1 MPKSK
6 DLNKS
11 RPVVS
16 YFKHPQKRKLNFAGR
31 ALMWLLHRLQ
41 HKCQTDAHQA
51 AGPVSHAIRVN
62 GAAKPTATGD
72 STNTLSAHTVRAHA
86 YMRATS
92 TPAALCLARSAP
104 HLYIYPSWPPV
115 CPSDTYGV
123 YNEHWLTNSQ
133 INSSHPGSHSWGVP
147 ECNPIDPN

>member
-1 MPKSK
+1 M
-6 DLNKS
+6 
-11 RPVVS
+11 
-16 YFKHPQKRKLNFAGR
+16 
-31 ALMWLLHRLQ
+31 
-41 HKCQTDAHQA
+41 DAHQA

-104 HLYIYPSWPPV
+104 HLYIYPSHR
-115 CPSDTYGV
+115 YA
-123 YNEHWLTNSQ
+123 HLT
-133 INSSHPGSHSWGVP
+133 HPLDHESIS
-147 ECNPIDPN
+147 